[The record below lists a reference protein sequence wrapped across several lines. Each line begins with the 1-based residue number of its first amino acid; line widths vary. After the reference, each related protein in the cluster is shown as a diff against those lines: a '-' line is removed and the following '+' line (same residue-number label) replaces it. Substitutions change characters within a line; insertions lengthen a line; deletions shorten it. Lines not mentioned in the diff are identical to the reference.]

1 MAITNYDRVTKAL
14 ALLQEGV
21 YPFLEREMRSH
32 YGSRWLSAAA
42 ACLPDN
48 YLGRKQDIQEVLRQD
63 VSALLIVMW
72 EQWSNVFKS
81 VLGRSERSIVSELRD
96 TRNEWAHTTTFSS
109 DDAYRA
115 LDSVARL
122 LSAVSAPQAVAEV
135 ERHKQELLRVQFEEQ
150 ARYRSR
156 RAAVIPTEGQ
166 PQGGLSPWREVVTP
180 HRDVASGRFQQAEFA
195 ADLWQVYLDEGS
207 NEYRDPTEFYGRTYL
222 TEGLKQLLANAL
234 RRLSGQGGDPV
245 ISLQTNF
252 GGGKTH
258 AMLALYHLANA
269 LKIAD
274 LPGMESIFQDL
285 GFQEPPQDVNVAVL
299 VGNKLQPSGIVGYKP
314 EHEGQSRPVINTLWG
329 ELAWQLGG
337 AEGYELVR
345 KADETSTNPGD
356 ALKVLFNRFAPCLI
370 LIDEWVAYAR
380 QLHDQSDIAGGS
392 FETQF
397 TFAQTLSESAKNADR
412 TLLVVSIP
420 ASDISDPHTGQTR
433 SNDIETGG
441 ERGKEALERL
451 KNAIGRV
458 ESPWRPATG
467 EESFEIVRRRLFQT
481 NTDPNLFAKRDV
493 VVRAFAEMYRNQSQ
507 EFPSECKEPD
517 YQQRMKAAYPIHP
530 ELFDRL
536 YSDWS
541 SLDKFQRTRGV
552 LCLMAKVIH
561 SLWERNDQSL
571 MIMPAHVAIDDVQ
584 VQSQLSR
591 YLEDN
596 WIPVIEK
603 DVDGPNSLPLTLDR
617 QNPNFGRYSA
627 CRRVTRTIYMGSAP
641 TLRAAN
647 RGLEDR
653 RIKLGCVQPGE
664 NPAAFGDALRRLSD
678 QATYIYLDGNRY
690 WVSTQPNVNRTAIE
704 RTNQLLEENER
715 YKVEAEIVR
724 RLKKDKS
731 KGEFSAVLIAPEST
745 ADIADDANLGVRL
758 VILGPQYPHS
768 RNNPESKGQKWAEDA
783 LHHKGNSPRFYKNTL
798 LFLAADSN
806 KIENL
811 ARNVA
816 QYLAWEAIVEDKK
829 ILNLDAFQE
838 KQAMNKKEQSDKDV
852 GVILLDT
859 YQWLLVPTQELRREE
874 RGERKEERGKRGEER
889 GESKAEGED
898 SKAENSLSPL
908 SSIISPIEWK
918 ETRLQVQGYLV
929 ETASKKAEYESNL
942 LTTYG
947 PNLLRLEV
955 LDEILWRDRN
965 HLDLSSLWE
974 YLTRYLYLP
983 RLKDRSVLLECIQK
997 GVSVINWADNF
1008 AFATGFDEVKG
1019 EYIGLQFGTGINPS
1033 ISPNSLIVK
1042 PEVAQRQINAAQ
1054 AAKASNSPSISKFA
1068 EKGGAYQTSVTSEKN
1083 DNNNDSIKSPEK
1095 QPPRRFHGSVEI
1107 DPMRINRDV
1116 GAIANEIIQHL
1127 TALTGAEVK
1136 ITLEIS
1142 ADIPE
1147 GAPDNI
1153 VRTVTENCLTL
1164 KFKHQSFES
1173 E

>member
-1 MAITNYDRVTKAL
+1 M
-14 ALLQEGV
+14 
-21 YPFLEREMRSH
+21 
-32 YGSRWLSAAA
+32 
-42 ACLPDN
+42 
-48 YLGRKQDIQEVLRQD
+48 
-63 VSALLIVMW
+63 
-72 EQWSNVFKS
+72 
-81 VLGRSERSIVSELRD
+81 
-96 TRNEWAHTTTFSS
+96 
-109 DDAYRA
+109 
-115 LDSVARL
+115 
-122 LSAVSAPQAVAEV
+122 
-135 ERHKQELLRVQFEEQ
+135 
-150 ARYRSR
+150 
-156 RAAVIPTEGQ
+156 IPTEGQ

-252 GGGKTH
+252 GGGRTH

-274 LPGMESIFQDL
+274 LPGMESIFQAL
-285 GFQEPPQDVNVAVL
+285 GLQEPPQGVNVAVL

-314 EHEGQSRPVINTLWG
+314 EHEGQNRPVINTLWG

-356 ALKVLFNRFAPCLI
+356 TLKVLFNRFAPCLI

-420 ASDISDPHTGQTR
+420 D

-481 NTDPNLFAKRDV
+481 NTDPNLFVKRDA

-507 EFPSECKEPD
+507 EFPPECKEPD

-541 SLDKFQRTRGV
+541 SLDRFQRTRGV

-571 MIMPAHVAIDDVQ
+571 MIMPAHVPIDDTR

-647 RGLEDR
+647 RGLEER

-664 NPAAFGDALRRLSD
+664 NPATFGDALRRLSD
-678 QATYIYLDGNRY
+678 QATYIYSDGNRY

-704 RTNQLLEENER
+704 RANQLLEENER

-731 KGEFSAVLIAPEST
+731 KGESRSQFSAVLIAPEST

-783 LHHKGNSPRFYKNTL
+783 LHHKGNSPRFYQNTL

-852 GVILLDT
+852 AVILLDT
-859 YQWLLVPTQELRREE
+859 YQWLLVPTQELRIEE
-874 RGERKEERGKRGEER
+874 K
-889 GESKAEGED
+889 ED
-898 SKAENSLSPL
+898 SQVESSLSPI

-918 ETRLQVQGYLV
+918 ETRLQVQGSLV
-929 ETASKKAEYESNL
+929 ETASKKAEHEGNL
-942 LTTYG
+942 ITNYG
-947 PNLLRLEV
+947 PNLLRMEV
-955 LDEILWRDRN
+955 LDKILWRERN

-983 RLKDRSVLLECIQK
+983 RLKDKSVLLECIQK
-997 GVSVINWADNF
+997 GVNVINWADHF

-1019 EYIGLQFGTGINPS
+1019 EYIGLQFGTGIN
-1033 ISPNSLIVK
+1033 
-1042 PEVAQRQINAAQ
+1042 
-1054 AAKASNSPSISKFA
+1054 
-1068 EKGGAYQTSVTSEKN
+1068 
-1083 DNNNDSIKSPEK
+1083 
-1095 QPPRRFHGSVEI
+1095 
-1107 DPMRINRDV
+1107 
-1116 GAIANEIIQHL
+1116 
-1127 TALTGAEVK
+1127 
-1136 ITLEIS
+1136 
-1142 ADIPE
+1142 
-1147 GAPDNI
+1147 
-1153 VRTVTENCLTL
+1153 
-1164 KFKHQSFES
+1164 
-1173 E
+1173 

>member
-1 MAITNYDRVTKAL
+1 M
-14 ALLQEGV
+14 
-21 YPFLEREMRSH
+21 
-32 YGSRWLSAAA
+32 
-42 ACLPDN
+42 
-48 YLGRKQDIQEVLRQD
+48 
-63 VSALLIVMW
+63 
-72 EQWSNVFKS
+72 
-81 VLGRSERSIVSELRD
+81 
-96 TRNEWAHTTTFSS
+96 
-109 DDAYRA
+109 
-115 LDSVARL
+115 
-122 LSAVSAPQAVAEV
+122 
-135 ERHKQELLRVQFEEQ
+135 
-150 ARYRSR
+150 
-156 RAAVIPTEGQ
+156 IPTEGQ

-274 LPGMESIFQDL
+274 LPGMESIFQAL
-285 GFQEPPQDVNVAVL
+285 GLQEPPQGVNVAVL

-314 EHEGQSRPVINTLWG
+314 EHEGQNRPVINTLWG

-356 ALKVLFNRFAPCLI
+356 TLKVLFNRFAPCLI

-420 ASDISDPHTGQTR
+420 D

-481 NTDPNLFAKRDV
+481 NTDPNLFVKRDA

-507 EFPSECKEPD
+507 EFPPECKEPD

-541 SLDKFQRTRGV
+541 SLDRFQRTRGV

-571 MIMPAHVAIDDVQ
+571 MIMPAHVPIDDTR

-647 RGLEDR
+647 RGLEER

-664 NPAAFGDALRRLSD
+664 NPATFGDALRRLSD
-678 QATYIYLDGNRY
+678 QATYIYSDGNRY

-704 RTNQLLEENER
+704 RANQLLEENER

-731 KGEFSAVLIAPEST
+731 KGESRSQFSAVLIAPEST

-783 LHHKGNSPRFYKNTL
+783 LHHKGNSPRFYQNTL

-852 GVILLDT
+852 AVILLDT
-859 YQWLLVPTQELRREE
+859 YQWLLVPTQELRIEE
-874 RGERKEERGKRGEER
+874 K
-889 GESKAEGED
+889 ED
-898 SKAENSLSPL
+898 SQVESSLSPI

-918 ETRLQVQGYLV
+918 ETRLQVQGSLV
-929 ETASKKAEYESNL
+929 ETASKKAEHEGNL
-942 LTTYG
+942 ITNYG
-947 PNLLRLEV
+947 PNLLRMEV
-955 LDEILWRDRN
+955 LDKILWRERN

-983 RLKDRSVLLECIQK
+983 RLKDKSVLLECIQK
-997 GVSVINWADNF
+997 GVNVINWADHF

-1042 PEVAQRQINAAQ
+1042 PEVAQRQINQ
-1054 AAKASNSPSISKFA
+1054 INDNSPGTLKVADLKVA
-1068 EKGGAYQTSVTSEKN
+1068 EKGEAYQTSRTSESTDANN
-1083 DNNNDSIKSPEK
+1083 DNIKPLKK
-1095 QPPRRFHGSVEI
+1095 QVFRRFHGSVEI

-1116 GAIANEIIQHL
+1116 SAIADAIIQHL
-1127 TALTGAEVK
+1127 KTLTGAKVK

-1153 VRTVTENCLTL
+1153 IRTVTENCLTL
-1164 KFKHQSFES
+1164 KFKHQSFEQD
-1173 E
+1173 